1 MQIKTTSHFN
11 PLPHQVNIDDV
22 TPFWIKVDI
31 CGRSAEWE
39 LAFIDRYDPEEPV
52 IRFPLRNFEERWDP
66 KRFSQCPQW
75 KIAKPG
81 SNESEVELL
90 RANLRMAC
98 EIRNLLAENELLK
111 GFLNGRPAQHQQEA
125 V

>member
-1 MQIKTTSHFN
+1 MPSPSKPTD
-11 PLPHQVNIDDV
+11 PAMNIDDGI
-22 TPFWIKVDI
+22 PFWIKVDI
-31 CGRSAEWE
+31 CGRGAEWQ
-39 LAFIDRYDPEEPV
+39 LAFIDRYDPEDPV
-52 IRFPLRNFEERWDP
+52 VRFPIHNFEERWDP